1 MFMIAHTVH
10 LNCSDTSHRIPQTA
24 THLFKACNLLKF
36 MKITVK
42 EIIKFE

>member
-24 THLFKACNLLKF
+24 TYSFKACNLLKF